1 MNHGSRAKN
10 ANGLGRFSRQSG
22 SYHSL
27 EPMNDK
33 SITLPMISKRSW
45 GIAAVTGAGAF
56 MAMLDSTVANLAI
69 ESIRE
74 DLSSTLA
81 VVQWIA
87 TGYLCALAISLPAAA
102 WLGVRYGYGRLWASS
117 LAVFVLASVLCAI
130 APDPHTLIAARVIQG
145 LAGGLMVPA
154 GQAVIGSTVEKRQ
167 LGRIFG
173 MLGLVIALG
182 PAIGPAVG
190 GFLLD
195 ATSWR
200 WLFWINVPIGVIALI
215 AARGLVPGGDRDS
228 SRILEA
234 KGLALISI
242 GLPLLLYGAFEIAL
256 SEVSETAVVSLIIG
270 AALVVVFVFTALHSK
285 NPLIDIKLLRR
296 GPFSAATL
304 TTGLTGANMYGGL
317 LLIPLYLQL
326 EVGLDPTSTG
336 IWLLVM
342 GLGSALVLP
351 IAGSLTD
358 RFGAGLV
365 SLGGAGL
372 LLVSTIPFVFPQVP
386 SPSLLAAMLVARG
399 VGMALAQMPAMT
411 AAYTAVSGEEMG
423 DATTIVNIVQRLG
436 GAIGAVGVVVII
448 QQASGSFSIIPYS
461 VAFAS
466 LAAISA
472 LTILTAGFIHRQ

>member
-1 MNHGSRAKN
+1 
-10 ANGLGRFSRQSG
+10 
-22 SYHSL
+22 
-27 EPMNDK
+27 
-33 SITLPMISKRSW
+33 
-45 GIAAVTGAGAF
+45 

-74 DLSSTLA
+74 DLSSTLSI
-81 VVQWIA
+81 VQWTA
-87 TGYLCALAISLPAAA
+87 TGYLCALAVSLPASA

-117 LAVFVLASVLCAI
+117 LAVFVLASVLCAT
-130 APDPHTLIAARVIQG
+130 APDTLTLITARLIQG

-173 MLGLVIALG
+173 ILGLVIALG
-182 PAIGPAVG
+182 PAIGPGVG

-215 AARGLVPGGDRDS
+215 AAPGLVPGGERDS
-228 SRILEA
+228 SRILDI
-234 KGLALISI
+234 KGLALLSI
-242 GLPLLLYGAFEIAL
+242 GLPLLLFGAFEIAL
-256 SEVSETAVVSLIIG
+256 SEISQIVVVAFITG
-270 AALVVVFVFTALHSK
+270 AALVAFFVFTALHSK
-285 NPLIDIKLLRR
+285 NPVVDLSLLRR
-296 GPFSAATL
+296 TTFSAATI

-326 EVGLDPTSTG
+326 VAGLEPTSTG
-336 IWLLVM
+336 LWLLVM

-351 IAGSLTD
+351 IAGALTD
-358 RFGAGLV
+358 RFGAGIV

-372 LLVSTIPFVFPQVP
+372 LLLSAIPFVFSQVP
-386 SPSLLAAMLVARG
+386 SSPLMAVSFVARG

-411 AAYTAVSGEEMG
+411 AAYTAVSREEMG
-423 DATTIVNIVQRLG
+423 DATTLVNIVQRMG
-436 GAIGAVGVVVII
+436 GAIGGVGLVVII
-448 QQASGSFSIIPYS
+448 QHAGGSNSMTAHSI
-461 VAFAS
+461 AFAS

-472 LTILTAGFIHRQ
+472 LTIITSGLMYQQSKLQRVHDY

>member
-1 MNHGSRAKN
+1 
-10 ANGLGRFSRQSG
+10 
-22 SYHSL
+22 
-27 EPMNDK
+27 MNDNTSTLQ
-33 SITLPMISKRSW
+33 SIPKRSW

-74 DLSSTLA
+74 DFSSSLSI
-81 VVQWIA
+81 VQWVA
-87 TGYLCALAISLPAAA
+87 TGYLCALAVSLPASA

-117 LAVFVLASVLCAI
+117 LAVFVLASIFCAI
-130 APDPHTLIAARVIQG
+130 APDPSTLIVARLIQG

-154 GQAVIGSTVEKRQ
+154 GQAVIGSTIEKRQ

-173 MLGLVIALG
+173 TLGLVIALG

-200 WLFWINVPIGVIALI
+200 WLFWINVPIGLIALI
-215 AARGLVPGGDRDS
+215 AARGLVPRGVGDSNRVMDF
-228 SRILEA
+228 
-234 KGLALISI
+234 KGFALLSI
-242 GLPLLLYGAFEIAL
+242 GLPLLLFGAFEIGLSGNSQTVIVAL
-256 SEVSETAVVSLIIG
+256 IFGT
-270 AALVVVFVFTALHSK
+270 ALVILFVFTALQSK
-285 NPLIDIKLLRR
+285 NPLINLRLLQRTT
-296 GPFSAATL
+296 FSTATI

-317 LLIPLYLQL
+317 LVIPIYLQL
-326 EVGLDPTSTG
+326 VAGMEPLSAGL
-336 IWLLVM
+336 WLLVM

-358 RFGAGLV
+358 RFGPGVV
-365 SLGGAGL
+365 SLAGTVL
-372 LLVSTIPFVFPQVP
+372 LLFSAIPFVFPQVP
-386 SPSLLAAMLVARG
+386 SSTVLTVSFVARG

-423 DATTIVNIVQRLG
+423 DATTLVNIVQRMG
-436 GAIGAVGVVVII
+436 GAIGAVGLVVIV
-448 QQASGSFSIIPYS
+448 QHTGGSTSMTAHNIGFT
-461 VAFAS
+461 S

-472 LTILTAGFIHRQ
+472 LAIITAGLMCRQSKLNPVHDV

>member
-1 MNHGSRAKN
+1 
-10 ANGLGRFSRQSG
+10 
-22 SYHSL
+22 
-27 EPMNDK
+27 
-33 SITLPMISKRSW
+33 
-45 GIAAVTGAGAF
+45 

-81 VVQWIA
+81 IVQWVA
-87 TGYLCALAISLPAAA
+87 TGYLCALVISLPAAA
-102 WLGVRYGYGRLWASS
+102 WLGARYGYGRLWASS

-130 APDPHTLIAARVIQG
+130 APDTLTLIIARLIQG

-173 MLGLVIALG
+173 ILGLVIALG

-200 WLFWINVPIGVIALI
+200 WLFWVNVPIGVIALI
-215 AARGLVPGGDRDS
+215 AARGLVPGGGRDS
-228 SRILEA
+228 SRILDI
-234 KGLALISI
+234 KGLALLSI
-242 GLPLLLYGAFEIAL
+242 GLPLLLYGAFESAL
-256 SEVSETAVVSLIIG
+256 SEISQTVVAAFIIG
-270 AALVVVFVFTALHSK
+270 AALVVLFVLTALRSK
-285 NPLIDIKLLRR
+285 NPVVDLSLLGRTT
-296 GPFSAATL
+296 FSTATI

-326 EVGLDPTSTG
+326 VAGLEPTSTG
-336 IWLLVM
+336 LWLLVM

-351 IAGSLTD
+351 VAGDLTD
-358 RFGAGLV
+358 RFGAGIV

-372 LLVSTIPFVFPQVP
+372 LLVSAIPFVFTQVP
-386 SPSLLAAMLVARG
+386 SSSLLAAIFVARG

-411 AAYTAVSGEEMG
+411 AAYTAVSAEEMG
-423 DATTIVNIVQRLG
+423 DAATIVNILQRLG

-448 QQASGSFSIIPYS
+448 QHAGGSSSIIAHS
-461 VAFAS
+461 IAFAS

-472 LTILTAGFIHRQ
+472 LTIVTAWLMQREYEAEPVQDS